1 MVTYAG
7 EIETES
13 DLQYVMIVRAM
24 MKGMR
29 THGLDQQQSIGYA
42 VAILEGNEE
51 IPEVKL
57 GHCIHVLRTQHEV
70 WN

>member
-57 GHCIHVLRTQHEV
+57 GHCIPWLG
-70 WN
+70 